1 MSYVRHR
8 PDTPAADAV
17 AVKGY
22 SRQKVG
28 VGLSFEAGLQALG
41 DDAGKAWGWF
51 VDTASGSIAASAR
64 QVPQFF
70 EHKFGTGLDRLMRAA
85 GPATLRDINA
95 VAAFAASMKGRRL
108 RIAELATRSLS
119 RTSASIRCTCGA
131 AAAGFTLIEL
141 LVVLTI
147 IGLIMGLIGPR
158 VLGYLEDSRAK
169 TAKLQIESLSS
180 ALDLFYLDAGRYPT
194 TSEGLDALAQ
204 RPSDIAIWNGPY
216 IKGGRVP
223 ADPWGHPYQY
233 RSPVDHT
240 PPYEI
245 VSFGSDGREGG
256 SGNAADISNVEH

>member
-1 MSYVRHR
+1 MIRTLR
-8 PDTPAADAV
+8 LRT
-17 AVKGY
+17 
-22 SRQKVG
+22 
-28 VGLSFEAGLQALG
+28 F
-41 DDAGKAWGWF
+41 
-51 VDTASGSIAASAR
+51 ASA
-64 QVPQFF
+64 Q
-70 EHKFGTGLDRLMRAA
+70 
-85 GPATLRDINA
+85 
-95 VAAFAASMKGRRL
+95 
-108 RIAELATRSLS
+108 RIY
-119 RTSASIRCTCGA
+119 GA
-131 AAAGFTLIEL
+131 AADGFTLIEL

-204 RPSDIAIWNGPY
+204 RPSDIGIWNGPY

-223 ADPWGHPYQY
+223 VDPWGHVYQY
-233 RSPVDHT
+233 RSPVDHN

-256 SGNAADISNVEH
+256 AGNAADISNVEH

>member
-1 MSYVRHR
+1 M
-8 PDTPAADAV
+8 
-17 AVKGY
+17 
-22 SRQKVG
+22 
-28 VGLSFEAGLQALG
+28 F
-41 DDAGKAWGWF
+41 
-51 VDTASGSIAASAR
+51 
-64 QVPQFF
+64 
-70 EHKFGTGLDRLMRAA
+70 
-85 GPATLRDINA
+85 
-95 VAAFAASMKGRRL
+95 
-108 RIAELATRSLS
+108 
-119 RTSASIRCTCGA
+119 ASIRRTCGT

-194 TSEGLDALAQ
+194 TSEGLEALAQ

-223 ADPWGHPYQY
+223 ADPWGHAYQY

>member
-1 MSYVRHR
+1 MSYVCHR
-8 PDTPAADAV
+8 SPAHSADAV
-17 AVKGY
+17 ASEGL
-22 SRQKVG
+22 SRQEVG
-28 VGLSFEAGLQALG
+28 VSLSFEAGLQSLS

-51 VDTASGSIAASAR
+51 AGAARSSITAGAR
-64 QVPQFF
+64 HAPQFF
-70 EHKFGTGLDRLMRAA
+70 EHKFGMDRDR
-85 GPATLRDINA
+85 PIA
-95 VAAFAASMKGRRL
+95 VDALVVSMKGRL
-108 RIAELATRSLS
+108 RSIAEMATRSLL
-119 RTSASIRCTCGA
+119 RTSASIGRTCG

-194 TSEGLDALAQ
+194 TSEGLEALAQ
-204 RPSDIAIWNGPY
+204 RPSDIGIWNGPY

>member
-1 MSYVRHR
+1 
-8 PDTPAADAV
+8 
-17 AVKGY
+17 
-22 SRQKVG
+22 
-28 VGLSFEAGLQALG
+28 
-41 DDAGKAWGWF
+41 
-51 VDTASGSIAASAR
+51 
-64 QVPQFF
+64 
-70 EHKFGTGLDRLMRAA
+70 MR
-85 GPATLRDINA
+85 
-95 VAAFAASMKGRRL
+95 
-108 RIAELATRSLS
+108 RSLCL
-119 RTSASIRCTCGA
+119 RTLIPVRRIYGA
-131 AAAGFTLIEL
+131 AADGFTLIEL

-204 RPSDIAIWNGPY
+204 RPSDVGIWNGPY

-223 ADPWGHPYQY
+223 FDPWGHPYQY
-233 RSPVDHT
+233 RSPVDHN

-256 SGNAADISNVEH
+256 SGNAADISNVER

>member
-1 MSYVRHR
+1 MG
-8 PDTPAADAV
+8 
-17 AVKGY
+17 GY
-22 SRQKVG
+22 AHCRQR
-28 VGLSFEAGLQALG
+28 GLDERY
-41 DDAGKAWGWF
+41 
-51 VDTASGSIAASAR
+51 T
-64 QVPQFF
+64 F
-70 EHKFGTGLDRLMRAA
+70 EHYRACGMMRSICVR
-85 GPATLRDINA
+85 TF
-95 VAAFAASMKGRRL
+95 VSTRR
-108 RIAELATRSLS
+108 I
-119 RTSASIRCTCGA
+119 CGA
-131 AAAGFTLIEL
+131 AADGFTLIEL

>member
-8 PDTPAADAV
+8 PSAHSVDTV
-17 AVKGY
+17 ASAGL
-22 SRQKVG
+22 SRQEVG
-28 VGLSFEAGLQALG
+28 IGLSFEAGLQSLC
-41 DDAGKAWGWF
+41 DDAGKALGWF
-51 VDTASGSIAASAR
+51 VGAARRSIAASAR
-64 QVPQFF
+64 HAPQFF
-70 EHKFGTGLDRLMRAA
+70 ENKFGMNRDR
-85 GPATLRDINA
+85 PTA
-95 VAAFAASMKGRRL
+95 VDALVVSTQGRIHRL
-108 RIAELATRSLS
+108 AEMATRSLL
-119 RTSASIRCTCGA
+119 RTFASIRRTRG

-194 TSEGLDALAQ
+194 TSEGLEALAQ

>member
-1 MSYVRHR
+1 MTTFLRQF
-8 PDTPAADAV
+8 AV
-17 AVKGY
+17 AVGADHT
-22 SRQKVG
+22 
-28 VGLSFEAGLQALG
+28 LEAALQVRHA
-41 DDAGKAWGWF
+41 DAGKA
-51 VDTASGSIAASAR
+51 
-64 QVPQFF
+64 
-70 EHKFGTGLDRLMRAA
+70 LDMVRRPLALINCGKRAA
-85 GPATLRDINA
+85 RDAIFRA
-95 VAAFAASMKGRRL
+95 KVWRFRSPGDRWVGDPYGRERSH
-108 RIAELATRSLS
+108 RRARRVDEGSTSQHHRACGMIRSRSL
-119 RTSASIRCTCGA
+119 RTFAWTGRTCGTA
-131 AAAGFTLIEL
+131 ADGFTLIEL

-204 RPSDIAIWNGPY
+204 RPSDIGIWNGPY

>member
-8 PDTPAADAV
+8 PRTSAADAV
-17 AVKGY
+17 ASEGA

-28 VGLSFEAGLQALG
+28 VGLSFEVGLQALC
-41 DDAGKAWGWF
+41 DDAGKALRCF
-51 VDTASGSIAASAR
+51 VGTGRLSIAASTRHA
-64 QVPQFF
+64 PQFF
-70 EHKFGTGLDRLMRAA
+70 EHKFGFGFDRPMRAA
-85 GPATLRDINA
+85 EPATPKDIN
-95 VAAFAASMKGRRL
+95 VVETLVTSMKGQL
-108 RIAELATRSLS
+108 LSMAELATRTFAS
-119 RTSASIRCTCGA
+119 RRRTCGA

-223 ADPWGHPYQY
+223 VDPWGHAYQY

-240 PPYEI
+240 PPFEI